1 MKLVLKNGN
10 EINITRANNMYSF
23 DSLKDGLGCDMNK
36 NTVSTIVIFNP
47 DKTFDQIRE
56 MLSGD
61 NREDFKIVYGNTEK
75 TYTNMKIESVSEEIS
90 NERSI
95 ISIELSAVESN
106 ADSSTEEITE
116 ETVKETTEEKA

>member
-75 TYTNMKIESVSEEIS
+75 TYANMKIESVSEEIS

-106 ADSSTEEITE
+106 ADTSTEEITE
-116 ETVKETTEEKA
+116 EAVKETTEEKA